1 MILQPGYIPSMTF
14 RLNVTRELLSLANH
28 LINRLENPNAPP
40 PPPTQHTSGNGA
52 SREAAGEV
60 IGIAAAAIPT
70 IPGGG
75 AAGRPIVAAAD
86 MGEGK
91 KFFKSYFKVTPIW

>member
-1 MILQPGYIPSMTF
+1 MKIIFLCLLPTF
-14 RLNVTRELLSLANH
+14 H
-28 LINRLENPNAPP
+28 CYNAPYSPPTPP